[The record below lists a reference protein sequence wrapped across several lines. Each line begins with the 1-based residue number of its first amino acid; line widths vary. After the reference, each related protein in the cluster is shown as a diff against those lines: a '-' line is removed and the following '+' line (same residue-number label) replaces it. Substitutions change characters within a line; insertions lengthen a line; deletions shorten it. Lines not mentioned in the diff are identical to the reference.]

1 MLVKGSNPSRPSTAD
16 AEGLMR
22 EKQLRRQLPGFEP
35 VTARFSL
42 TPLVDTDFNLTTAQW
57 ELNPVK
63 PKESDVSTLAS

>member
-35 VTARFSL
+35 VTVRFSL
-42 TPLVDTDFNLTTAQW
+42 TPLADTEFDLTTTQW
-57 ELNPVK
+57 ELNPVQ
-63 PKESDVSTLAS
+63 PKDSEVSTPAS